1 MQFLLIN
8 PDVMLYHNEPIL
20 KNGEIIGYLSSGAY
34 GHTLGGA
41 VGLGYID
48 CEPGESDED
57 LLSAK
62 YCIEVEGVIE
72 KASTSLK
79 PMYDPLNKKIRI

>member
-1 MQFLLIN
+1 
-8 PDVMLYHNEPIL
+8 
-20 KNGEIIGYLSSGAY
+20 
-34 GHTLGGA
+34 
-41 VGLGYID
+41 
-48 CEPGESDED
+48 